1 MSFKVVNAAKVP
13 SLDMGE
19 KLLESLDATLANG
32 FWRTEDEL
40 ISNTADADAIIC
52 TAPLQPFTRRVLG
65 ELAKC
70 RILASFGL
78 GYDRVDLAAANE
90 YGIVVTNTPG
100 YCIDEV
106 SDTAIA
112 LMLALGRKLFQ
123 LDKAVKERQIRFV
136 PFDRKA
142 IEEIAKPPVLRMRNQ
157 TVGIIG
163 LGSIGTATALKAKG
177 LGMRVIGYDPYILGG
192 VLASR
197 GIEPVGL
204 DTLLKDSDFVVI
216 HALVTE
222 ETRGMLGYEEFK
234 KMKPNSYLINT
245 SRGDILDQPA
255 LVRAL
260 QEGLIAGAGLD
271 VTVDEP
277 VAPDNPLLKMP
288 NVIFTGHS
296 AWYSAVADSG
306 PEFWYKPMEQVI
318 LALKGEWPPYAVNPQ
333 AKGRWKE
340 KWGKKS

>member
-1 MSFKVVNAAKVP
+1 MSFKVVNAAHVP
-13 SLDMGE
+13 GLDMGE
-19 KLLESLDATLANG
+19 KLLEHLDATLVNG

-40 ISNTADADAIIC
+40 ISNTADADAVLC
-52 TAPLQPFTRRVLG
+52 AAPLQPFTRRVLG
-65 ELAKC
+65 QLDKC

-78 GYDRVDLAAANE
+78 AYDRVDLVAANE

-106 SDTAIA
+106 SDHAIA

-123 LDKAVKERQIRFV
+123 LVKAVKERQARFV

-142 IEEIAKPPVLRMRNQ
+142 IEEIANPPVFRMRNQ

-177 LGMRVIGYDPYILGG
+177 LGMRVIGYDPYILEG

-204 DTLLKDSDFVVI
+204 DTLLKESDFVII
-216 HALVTE
+216 HALVTK

-234 KMKPNSYLINT
+234 KMKPTSYLINT

-255 LVRAL
+255 IIKAL

-277 VAPDNPLLKMP
+277 VATDNPLLKMP
-288 NVIFTGHS
+288 SVILTGHS
-296 AWYSAVADSG
+296 AWYSAVTDSG
-306 PEFWYKPMEQVI
+306 PEFWYMPMSQVI

-333 AKGRWKE
+333 AKDRWKE

>member
-1 MSFKVVNAAKVP
+1 MSFKVVNAAHVP
-13 SLDMGE
+13 GLDMGE

-40 ISNTADADAIIC
+40 IRNTADADAVLC
-52 TAPLQPFTRRVLG
+52 AAPLQPFTRRVFG

-78 GYDRVDLAAANE
+78 AYDHVDLAAATE

-100 YCIDEV
+100 YCMDEV
-106 SDTAIA
+106 SDHAVA
-112 LMLALGRKLFQ
+112 LILALGRKLVQ
-123 LDKAVKERQIRFV
+123 LDKAVKERQARFV
-136 PFDRKA
+136 PFDREA
-142 IEEIAKPPVLRMRNQ
+142 IEEIANPPVFRIRNQ

-177 LGMRVIGYDPYILGG
+177 LGMRVIGYDPYILAG
-192 VLASR
+192 VLTSR
-197 GIEPVGL
+197 GIEPVDL
-204 DTLLKDSDFVVI
+204 DTLLKDSDFVII

-222 ETRGMLGYEEFK
+222 ETRGMLGYEKFK
-234 KMKPNSYLINT
+234 KMKPTSYLINT

-277 VAPDNPLLKMP
+277 VSPDNPLLKMP
-288 NVIFTGHS
+288 NVILTGHS
-296 AWYSAVADSG
+296 AWYSSVADSG

-333 AKGRWKE
+333 AKDRWKE
-340 KWGKKS
+340 KWVKKS

>member
-13 SLDMGE
+13 GLDMGE
-19 KLLESLDATLANG
+19 KLLESLDATLTNG

-40 ISNTADADAIIC
+40 ISNTADADAVIC
-52 TAPLQPFTRRVLG
+52 TAPLQPFTRRVLS

-106 SDTAIA
+106 SDTAVA
-112 LMLALGRKLFQ
+112 LMLALSRKLFQ

-142 IEEIAKPPVLRMRNQ
+142 IEEIAKPPILRMRNQ

-277 VAPDNPLLKMP
+277 VVPDNPLLKMH

-296 AWYSAVADSG
+296 AWYSGVADSG

-333 AKGRWKE
+333 AKDRWKE

>member
-13 SLDMGE
+13 GLDMGE

-40 ISNTADADAIIC
+40 ISNTADADAVIC

-78 GYDRVDLAAANE
+78 GYDRVDLVAANE

-106 SDTAIA
+106 SDTAVA

-123 LDKAVKERQIRFV
+123 LDKAVKERQVRFV

-234 KMKPNSYLINT
+234 KMKANSYLINT

-277 VAPDNPLLKMP
+277 VAPDNPLIKMP

-296 AWYSAVADSG
+296 AWYSTVADSG

-318 LALKGEWPPYAVNPQ
+318 LALKGEWPAYAVNPQ
-333 AKGRWKE
+333 AKNKWKE
-340 KWGKKS
+340 KWGKKT

>member
-1 MSFKVVNAAKVP
+1 MSFKVVNAAKIP
-13 SLDMGE
+13 GLDMGE

-40 ISNTADADAIIC
+40 ISNTADADAVIC

-106 SDTAIA
+106 SDTAVA

-123 LDKAVKERQIRFV
+123 LDKAVKERQVRFV

-157 TVGIIG
+157 TIGIIG

-277 VAPDNPLLKMP
+277 VAPDNPLLKML